1 MAYIGKVILLAVL
14 QGITEFLPISSSGHL
29 VIAKAL
35 IGLESMGVGLEVSL
49 HLGTTIAIL
58 IFYWTDLRDLIVPI
72 FKEQGAKRRDSLR
85 FIWLL
90 AAATVPAGLVGLIFN
105 DRIEA
110 LFSNAHFVGITLIAT
125 AAILAATALSKRRKK
140 PFNLPRALTVG
151 MAQAMA
157 ILPGISRSGSTIAT
171 GELLGVESAD
181 AARFSFILAIPVIL
195 GAAMLEAIGGLN
207 ELRWEYAIG
216 LVVSAVV
223 GYFSLRLMI
232 GIVKANR
239 LWAFAPYCLAVGLV
253 TLIFM

>member
-1 MAYIGKVILLAVL
+1 MVYIGKVILLAIL
-14 QGITEFLPISSSGHL
+14 QGITEFLPVSSSGHL

-35 IGLESMGVGLEVSL
+35 VGLESTGVGLELSL

-72 FKEQGAKRRDSLR
+72 FKKEKTKRRDSLR
-85 FIWLL
+85 FIWLI
-90 AAATVPAGLVGLIFN
+90 AIATVPAGLVGVFFN

-110 LFSNAHFVGITLIAT
+110 LFSNTHFVGITLIAT
-125 AAILAATALSKRRKK
+125 SAILAATALSKRRKK

-171 GELLGVESAD
+171 GELLGIGSTD

-195 GAAMLEAIGGLN
+195 GAAAIEAMRGLS

-216 LVVSAVV
+216 VAVSAVV

-232 GIVKANR
+232 GIVEANK
-239 LWAFAPYCLAVGLV
+239 LWAFAPYCLVIGLA
-253 TLIFM
+253 TLIFI